1 MPSSNVV
8 WDIAGPL
15 ATLTFARPEARNAL
29 TWDMYDALVTACDA
43 VEAADARVLIIRGS
57 DGAFSAGTDIA
68 QFAGLTTGEAG
79 VAYERRIGAV
89 IERLERVTKITIAS
103 VAGPAVGGGCAIA
116 VACDL
121 RVCAETA
128 KFGVPVARTLG
139 NCLSVENL
147 ARLADLIG
155 LGRATELMLTGRLV
169 SADQALEWGLATRVS
184 PVGEL
189 EADTIALAHD
199 LATRAPSTVLA
210 TKQMLRRLREH
221 RRPPAGA
228 CDDLI
233 AACYASAEFREG
245 VAAFAAKR
253 PPVFS

>member
-15 ATLTFARPEARNAL
+15 ATLTFARPEAKNAL

-43 VEAADARVLIIRGS
+43 VEAAAARVLIIRGS

-79 VAYERRIGAV
+79 VAYERRIEAV
-89 IERLERVTKITIAS
+89 IDRLERVTKITIAS

-155 LGRATELMLTGRLV
+155 LGRATEVMLTGRLV

-199 LATRAPSTVLA
+199 LATRAPSTVVA
-210 TKQMLRRLREH
+210 TKQMLRRLREY

-245 VAAFAAKR
+245 VAAFAGKR
-253 PPVFS
+253 TPVFS